1 MALLSVL
8 SESILP
14 ERLDA
19 FEEGVRTLAKR
30 AVEKKEGWIWNAH
43 QTAFGE
49 LGTFYFVS
57 QAESWSELAG
67 RGTTEAMVQ
76 RVLGE
81 KEGTRLLADVRGCLR
96 EAQQTISL
104 DRPDLSYPPDVAGQ
118 VSPFHVVT
126 LARVRAGGQETFEEF
141 LRKIAEAIPKV
152 DDPGRTLVLQTLV
165 GDLREYRI
173 VRPLG
178 DLRELDAQAAPQ
190 DLLLK
195 AFGPAEGGLL
205 FRTGLESLEHVE
217 RRILVHRADL
227 SNPRP

>member
-8 SESILP
+8 AQSIVP
-14 ERLDA
+14 ERLGA
-19 FEEGVRTLAKR
+19 FEEGVRRLAQR
-30 AVEKKEGWIWNAH
+30 AAEKGESWNWNAH

-49 LGTFYFVS
+49 LGTIYFVS
-57 QAESWSELAG
+57 QAQNWSEIAA
-67 RGTTEAMVQ
+67 RGTTEEMVA

-81 KEGTRLLADVRGCLR
+81 KDGARLLEEVRGCIQS
-96 EAQQTISL
+96 AQQTISV
-104 DRPDLSYPPDVAGQ
+104 DRPDLSYPAEATGRAA
-118 VSPFHVVT
+118 PFYVVT
-126 LARVRAGGQETFEEF
+126 QARVRSGGTEAFEEF

-165 GDLREYRI
+165 GNLREYRI

-178 DLRELDAQAAPQ
+178 ELRELDAQAAPQ

-205 FRTGLESLEHVE
+205 FRNGLEAIEHVE
-217 RRILVHRADL
+217 RRIVAHRADL
-227 SNPRP
+227 SNPRR